1 MRSQDISLLNA
12 VLESNGK
19 VQNIKK
25 MCYYRFL
32 GNKSF
37 TYINVLYLLKDI
49 DKWVGTIGKE

>member
-12 VLESNGK
+12 VYESNGK

-25 MCYYRFL
+25 MCYRRFL

-37 TYINVLYLLKDI
+37 TYIIGLYMFKDI
-49 DKWVGTIGKE
+49 DKWVVTIGKE